1 SDVPGVEVVVDGVD
15 PRALL
20 LLEPI
25 SGEPPAPLSDSAHA
39 EATPLAE
46 SARLFIYQRNLER
59 VAGTVEALTQ
69 ELQTL
74 LEREL
79 EAFTAGAPA
88 SERAGA
94 GERAAGHDGAELSSD
109 ESAA

>member
-1 SDVPGVEVVVDGVD
+1 MVLHRQQVFISDVPGVEVVVDGVD

-25 SGEPPAPLSDSAHA
+25 AGDPPTAIALEPGAPGAGV
-39 EATPLAE
+39 PAE

-59 VAGTVEALTQ
+59 VAGTVEGLTR

-79 EAFTAGAPA
+79 DAFLNGSPVSEPA
-88 SERAGA
+88 EPVSEPQT
-94 GERAAGHDGAELSSD
+94 
-109 ESAA
+109 